1 MEFYNQAAYMIRV
14 KKLELTD
21 IPMPKAGAGEIV
33 VKMEY
38 VGVCGSDVH
47 FFESGARK
55 GVPFKLPFVLGHECA
70 GSVIEVG
77 EDVSGLTPGDRV
89 TFEPQQTCGKCYYCR
104 EGRYNL
110 CPDVVF
116 PSVPPYDGMLRR
128 FGTMPAHL
136 AFKLPDNV
144 SSLEG
149 AMIEPLAVG
158 LAAAARGNVSLGK
171 TVAIL
176 GSGCIGLTTI
186 LACKAMVA
194 SRIIVADLY
203 SKRLEKASELGAT
216 DTIITIKEDT
226 EKTVERILELTRGEG
241 AELVIETAGNQATAA
256 LTGRVLRRGGVIVM
270 VGNVNGQTPFDFLDL
285 MYKEGE
291 IRTIYRYHNNFPM
304 AIEAVSTG
312 QINIK
317 GIAPQIYSF
326 EEVQNAFEHAL
337 NDREN
342 LVKAMVQF

>member
-1 MEFYNQAAYMIRV
+1 
-14 KKLELTD
+14 
-21 IPMPKAGAGEIV
+21 
-33 VKMEY
+33 
-38 VGVCGSDVH
+38 
-47 FFESGARK
+47 
-55 GVPFKLPFVLGHECA
+55 
-70 GSVIEVG
+70 
-77 EDVSGLTPGDRV
+77 
-89 TFEPQQTCGKCYYCR
+89 
-104 EGRYNL
+104 
-110 CPDVVF
+110 
-116 PSVPPYDGMLRR
+116 
-128 FGTMPAHL
+128 
-136 AFKLPDNV
+136 
-144 SSLEG
+144 
-149 AMIEPLAVG
+149 MIEPLAVG

-176 GSGCIGLTTI
+176 GAGSIGLTTI
-186 LACKAMVA
+186 LACKAMGA

-226 EKTVERILELTRGEG
+226 EKTVERILELTHGEG
-241 AELVIETAGNQATAA
+241 AELVLETAGNQTTAA

-291 IRTIYRYHNNFPM
+291 IRTIYHYHNNFPM

-337 NDREN
+337 NDRGN
-342 LVKAMVQF
+342 LVKAMIQF